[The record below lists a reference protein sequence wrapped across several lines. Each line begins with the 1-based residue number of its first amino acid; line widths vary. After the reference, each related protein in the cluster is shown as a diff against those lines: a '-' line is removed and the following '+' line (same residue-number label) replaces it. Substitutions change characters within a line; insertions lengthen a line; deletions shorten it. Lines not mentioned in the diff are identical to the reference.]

1 MHFIKMMKKIELFA
15 RTTSHVAKTKYLIG
29 QKFGGHNFRRT
40 KIFGG
45 QNFRHQIEI
54 SAVLSAEFF
63 SQNKRLLT
71 RNLSLQR
78 DFTMC
83 YNFSDVFQKHFRRT
97 KISADKN
104 FRRTKFSAPNQ
115 IFGNYVRRI
124 FVR

>member
-1 MHFIKMMKKIELFA
+1 MVEEIFGIQ
-15 RTTSHVAKTKYLIG
+15 YLIG

-54 SAVLSAEFF
+54 SAVLSAELF
-63 SQNKRLLT
+63 SQNNRLLT

-83 YNFSDVFQKHFRRT
+83 YNFSDIFHKNNQGFNQKITRILIF
-97 KISADKN
+97 KN
-104 FRRTKFSAPNQ
+104 SLLKLLRKMT
-115 IFGNYVRRI
+115 
-124 FVR
+124 